1 MPGNQILFK
10 AGGSWTKRLN
20 PTGSGTSG
28 SSIVIG
34 SYGTGARPKINGA
47 GVANGTIYLYNQQYW
62 EIRDIEVTNY
72 NSAEEGGATMATWE
86 ANNTSNYANATLPA
100 QAVKKNTAKI
110 GILVAAQDIGAVN
123 HIYIHNVYVHGIN
136 GTINQGDEDSK
147 NNGGIAFQITGA
159 ATQTWFNDIL
169 IDDCTISNV
178 DRTGIFNTSTWDDRT
193 FTTNTNWKPSENMI
207 YRNNTF
213 NNIGANALIV
223 RVANRPLMEYNLFD
237 HCAIKI
243 SGNAAFNFNTD
254 FAKWQYNECR
264 YTKANVGDRD
274 AGGLDSDYKTK
285 NTVIQYNFLHHNDYG
300 MLITGGGGSFNDNT
314 QVKYNII
321 ENDGNYA
328 HPSNGKFV
336 LKVAGSATNTNIYNN
351 TINVSSSQSNTA
363 IIIHSQWTESPSN
376 TIYYNNIIRNGS
388 TTSSYSLGSS
398 TSNTFDYNIFNQNV
412 AANQPSQVHN
422 ITGFVKLV
430 NPGVTDPNGYKLQ
443 TGSVALLSGKVIP
456 NNGNKDYFGNNV
468 SSTAAPNVGAYNGP
482 GL

>member
-159 ATQTWFNDIL
+159 ATQTWFNDI
-169 IDDCTISNV
+169 
-178 DRTGIFNTSTWDDRT
+178 
-193 FTTNTNWKPSENMI
+193 
-207 YRNNTF
+207 
-213 NNIGANALIV
+213 
-223 RVANRPLMEYNLFD
+223 
-237 HCAIKI
+237 
-243 SGNAAFNFNTD
+243 
-254 FAKWQYNECR
+254 
-264 YTKANVGDRD
+264 
-274 AGGLDSDYKTK
+274 
-285 NTVIQYNFLHHNDYG
+285 
-300 MLITGGGGSFNDNT
+300 
-314 QVKYNII
+314 
-321 ENDGNYA
+321 
-328 HPSNGKFV
+328 
-336 LKVAGSATNTNIYNN
+336 
-351 TINVSSSQSNTA
+351 
-363 IIIHSQWTESPSN
+363 
-376 TIYYNNIIRNGS
+376 
-388 TTSSYSLGSS
+388 
-398 TSNTFDYNIFNQNV
+398 
-412 AANQPSQVHN
+412 
-422 ITGFVKLV
+422 
-430 NPGVTDPNGYKLQ
+430 
-443 TGSVALLSGKVIP
+443 
-456 NNGNKDYFGNNV
+456 
-468 SSTAAPNVGAYNGP
+468 
-482 GL
+482 

>member
-1 MPGNQILFK
+1 MVQ
-10 AGGSWTKRLN
+10 R
-20 PTGSGTSG
+20 
-28 SSIVIG
+28 
-34 SYGTGARPKINGA
+34 Y
-47 GVANGTIYLYNQQYW
+47 
-62 EIRDIEVTNY
+62 
-72 NSAEEGGATMATWE
+72 
-86 ANNTSNYANATLPA
+86 
-100 QAVKKNTAKI
+100 
-110 GILVAAQDIGAVN
+110 
-123 HIYIHNVYVHGIN
+123 
-136 GTINQGDEDSK
+136 
-147 NNGGIAFQITGA
+147 
-159 ATQTWFNDIL
+159 L